1 MTGGGPGEGR
11 SSGDAGEEAD
21 VVVVGGSVAGLM
33 TALALA
39 RRGVDVLV
47 LEADRAVGAGCTT
60 EVAADPLGE
69 PARRTPR
76 RATPQAGHSHTFLAR
91 CRAILAAEAPDV
103 LDDLRES
110 RCPELA
116 LAATRPATVPAG
128 IRHPGDEDLVAI
140 AARRTTFESVLRQ
153 AVERRPEIRMLG
165 GRRAAG
171 LLVEPTAAG
180 PHARGVGVDDG
191 LVTARRL
198 IVDATGRRTPMPG
211 WLAEQGVA
219 IVDERVECGITY
231 LTRFYQRAPGA
242 PDLPLDRG
250 FTAGGSFDRYSCLV
264 FPADDGAF
272 SLTFG
277 VLPEDRALLRGLRDP
292 AAFHAAVAAIP
303 SLAPWVAAGDAHPV
317 SDVRV
322 MAGLVNAVRSS
333 GTPGR
338 PALAGWT
345 AVGDA
350 AATTNPA
357 HSRGC
362 TLAAVHAVAVAD
374 AVAEHRDPLDL
385 AEACA
390 AVVESDQRP
399 WVADSVE
406 QDAQRLARWRPGA
419 AGAPALAPGRLS
431 NGEAYAAAQH
441 DAYAWRRFTRLQQ
454 LFDRPDDVLADPRVV
469 ARVRAVQAAGRGG
482 PRLEAPTH
490 AELEELLVAA
500 ASSATATLR
509 SGAAVA

>member
-1 MTGGGPGEGR
+1 MP
-11 SSGDAGEEAD
+11 
-21 VVVVGGSVAGLM
+21 
-33 TALALA
+33 
-39 RRGVDVLV
+39 
-47 LEADRAVGAGCTT
+47 RAGAGGH
-60 EVAADPLGE
+60 AAG
-69 PARRTPR
+69 
-76 RATPQAGHSHTFLAR
+76 S
-91 CRAILAAEAPDV
+91 
-103 LDDLRES
+103 
-110 RCPELA
+110 
-116 LAATRPATVPAG
+116 TVPAG
-128 IRHPGDEDLVAI
+128 VGHPGDEDLVAV
-140 AARRTTFESVLRQ
+140 AARRTTFESVLRR

-171 LLVEPTAAG
+171 LLVEPTATG
-180 PHARGVGVDDG
+180 PRARGVGVDDG

-198 IVDATGRRTPMPG
+198 VVDATGRRTPMPG
-211 WLAEQGVA
+211 WLAEQGVE

-303 SLAPWVAAGDAHPV
+303 SLAPWVAAGDARPV
-317 SDVRV
+317 SEVRV

-390 AVVESDQRP
+390 AIVEADQRP
-399 WVADSVE
+399 WVTDSVE
-406 QDAQRLARWRPGA
+406 QDAQRLARWRPG
-419 AGAPALAPGRLS
+419 GAPDARHCRPGPVVQRRGLRRRPARRLRLAALHPAP
-431 NGEAYAAAQH
+431 
-441 DAYAWRRFTRLQQ
+441 
-454 LFDRPDDVLADPRVV
+454 
-469 ARVRAVQAAGRGG
+469 
-482 PRLEAPTH
+482 
-490 AELEELLVAA
+490 
-500 ASSATATLR
+500 
-509 SGAAVA
+509 AAVRPP